1 MLESLAHLFKSPTVK
16 PTDLPKEIDL
26 TEGYLWLEVI
36 VPNSFPQEAA
46 SFVILNHSVEKDLKR
61 LVDKELFDY
70 HIECRSILKT
80 LKYMDNNLDKLFE
93 KALVIKSQ
101 PAPVEKKQPSPNK
114 GPLVVKMKETREREE
129 KEKQKEKEREIERL
143 KEQEKPKEKA
153 PVLVQGS
160 WTQDEQKKLEQAI
173 VEFKD
178 IKDAKEKW
186 TKIAE
191 RVGKTMSKTK

>member
-1 MLESLAHLFKSPTVK
+1 VK

-36 VPNSFPQEAA
+36 VPNNFPQEAA
-46 SFVILNHSVEKDLKR
+46 SFVILNHSVDKDLKR
-61 LVDKELFDY
+61 LVDKELFDF
-70 HIECRSILKT
+70 HIECRSLLKT

-101 PAPVEKKQPSPNK
+101 PAPVVVEKKQPSPNK
-114 GPLVVKMKETREREE
+114 GPLIVKMKETREKEE
-129 KEKQKEKEREIERL
+129 KEKLREKEREIERQ
-143 KEQEKPKEKA
+143 KELEKPKEKA

-160 WTQDEQKKLEQAI
+160 WTQEEQRMLELAI

-186 TKIAE
+186 TKIGE
-191 RVGKTMSKTK
+191 RVGKTMSKNY